1 MTNAYPSSHPLV
13 RMPLFV
19 LNTGIQSPPRVDA
32 VRLSSVDG
40 SRGTGMG
47 RLMSRDIGSTLE
59 VLLVDFPFPPHL
71 YTLTFTNETVHNRF
85 ESFVLRNKSCSEI
98 AWNDALR
105 WSLLSPRCAKSL
117 RLSKN
122 QSCIRNVSR
131 CVQGCRGSCIG
142 PMQCSTSCLEQRLD
156 TGWPVEEI
164 SLPPCTMEANGA
176 GRDATSRA
184 FQIRYMN
191 QPDETAKRGL
201 HFPALSLTAEDS
213 LVGI

>member
-1 MTNAYPSSHPLV
+1 MTNAYPSSHPLI
-13 RMPLFV
+13 RMSLFI
-19 LNTGIQSPPRVDA
+19 NTGIQSAPRVDA
-32 VRLSSVDG
+32 VRLSSVDR
-40 SRGTGMG
+40 SRGTGTG
-47 RLMSRDIGSTLE
+47 RPMSRDIGFTLQ
-59 VLLVDFPFPPHL
+59 VLLMILPSSSSPNYFQR
-71 YTLTFTNETVHNRF
+71 NRVQ
-85 ESFVLRNKSCSEI
+85 SFRVPRVEITKSCSGI

-184 FQIRYMN
+184 FQIRYIN
-191 QPDETAKRGL
+191 QHDETAQRGL
-201 HFPALSLTAEDS
+201 PFPALSLTAEDS